1 MPTQQEKQVTM
12 ANGGRFRA
20 ILGYL
25 IGFAVVAIA
34 GIAVFHIWQQKDAQL
49 SATREALAV
58 EVARGPT
65 VQVVPVTAGPTERL
79 ITLLGDT
86 RPWQTT
92 TLFGKVAGYVKT
104 IAVDRGDHVTAGQV
118 VVEVQSPE
126 TDRQYDSALA
136 DLANKQKND
145 QRARDLMAH
154 GAGSIQASDQADTDF
169 RMAMQ
174 NVAQLAVMKSYEV
187 LHAPFDG
194 VVTARFVDPG
204 ALVQNSTTNQT
215 SNQPVLTISDESR
228 LRVDIYVA
236 QRDVPFIHVGD
247 TADVTDAAVPDR
259 KMQASVARTAEVL
272 DPRTRT
278 LAVELDLDNRDHQLI
293 PGSFAYVTLH
303 VPLQS
308 YPEVPVAGLVVR
320 GSNTFVAD
328 VDADSLV
335 HLRPVKVISTDGIH
349 ASLADGATVGARI
362 ALNLPDDVGDGSR
375 VRPVSAGW

>member
-1 MPTQQEKQVTM
+1 M
-12 ANGGRFRA
+12 AKGGRLRSIF
-20 ILGYL
+20 GYL
-25 IGFAVVAIA
+25 VAIVVVAIA
-34 GIAVFHIWQQKDAQL
+34 GAAVFHIWKQKDAQL

-58 EVARGPT
+58 EVARGPS
-65 VQVVPVTAGPTERL
+65 VQVVPVTAGPKERL

-86 RPWQTT
+86 RAWQTA
-92 TLFGKVAGYVKT
+92 TLYGKVAGYVKS
-104 IAVDRGDHVTAGQV
+104 IAVDRGDHVSAGQV

-126 TDRQYDSALA
+126 TDRQYDSAVA
-136 DLANKQKND
+136 DLENKRKNE

-169 RMAMQ
+169 RMATQ
-174 NVAQLAVMKSYEV
+174 NVAQLAVMKTYEV
-187 LHAPFDG
+187 LRSPFDG

-236 QRDVPFIHVGD
+236 QRDVPFVHVGD
-247 TADVTDAAVPDR
+247 TADVADAANPDR
-259 KMQASVARTAEVL
+259 KMQARIARTAEVL
-272 DPRTRT
+272 DLRTRT
-278 LAVELDLDNRDHQLI
+278 LAVELDLDNRDHVMI

-303 VPLQS
+303 VPLHS
-308 YPEVPVAGLVVR
+308 YPEVPVTGLVVR

-335 HLRPVKVISTDGIH
+335 HMRPVKVVSTDGIR

-375 VRPVSAGW
+375 VRAVSAGR

>member
-1 MPTQQEKQVTM
+1 M
-12 ANGGRFRA
+12 AKGGGFRA
-20 ILGYL
+20 IFGYL
-25 IGFAVVAIA
+25 VALVVVAIA
-34 GIAVFHIWQQKDAQL
+34 GVAVLHIWQQKDAQL

-58 EVARGPT
+58 EVARGPS
-65 VQVVPVTAGPTERL
+65 VQVVPVTAGPKERL

-86 RPWQTT
+86 RPWQTA
-92 TLFGKVAGYVKT
+92 TLYGKVAGYVKT
-104 IAVDRGDHVTAGQV
+104 ISVDRGDHVTAGQV

-136 DLANKQKND
+136 DVENKQKNY
-145 QRARDLMAH
+145 QRAHDLMAH

-174 NVAQLAVMKSYEV
+174 NVAQLGVMKTYEV
-187 LHAPFDG
+187 LRAPFDG

-236 QRDVPFIHVGD
+236 QRDVPSVHVGD
-247 TADVTDAAVPDR
+247 TADVADAANPDN
-259 KMQASVARTAEVL
+259 KLQARIARTSEVL
-272 DPRTRT
+272 DQRTRT
-278 LAVELDLDNRDHQLI
+278 LFVELDLDNRDHTLI

-303 VPLQS
+303 VPLHS

-328 VDADSLV
+328 VDAESQV
-335 HLRPVKVISTDGIH
+335 HLLPVKVASTDGIK
-349 ASLADGATVGARI
+349 ASLSDGATVGARI
-362 ALNLPDDVGDGSR
+362 ALNLPDGVVDGSR
-375 VRPVSAGW
+375 VRTVQK

>member
-1 MPTQQEKQVTM
+1 M
-12 ANGGRFRA
+12 AKGGRSGA
-20 ILGYL
+20 VVGYL
-25 IGFAVVAIA
+25 VAIVLVAIA
-34 GIAVFHIWQQKDAQL
+34 GVAVFHIWQQKDAQL
-49 SATREALAV
+49 SGTREALAV
-58 EVARGPT
+58 EVARGPS
-65 VQVVPVTAGPTERL
+65 VQVVPVTASPKERL

-86 RPWQTT
+86 RPWQST
-92 TLFGKVAGYVKT
+92 TLYGKVAGYVKS
-104 IAVDRGDHVTAGQV
+104 IPVDRGDHVTAGQV
-118 VVEVQSPE
+118 VAEVASPE

-136 DLANKQKND
+136 DLTNKQKNG

-169 RMAMQ
+169 RMSMQ
-174 NVAQLAVMKSYEV
+174 TVAQLAVMKTYEQ
-187 LHAPFDG
+187 LRAPFDG
-194 VVTARFVDPG
+194 TVTARFVDPG

-215 SNQPVLTISDESR
+215 SNQPVLTIADESR

-247 TADVTDAAVPDR
+247 TAEVTDAAAPDR
-259 KMQASVARTAEVL
+259 KMRARIARTAEVL
-272 DPRTRT
+272 DQRTRT
-278 LAVELDLDNRDHQLI
+278 LAVELDLDNAEHRMI

-335 HLRPVKVISTDGIH
+335 HLRPVKVASSDGIK
-349 ASLADGATVGARI
+349 ASLADGVTVGGHI

-375 VRPVSAGW
+375 VRAVTVAR